1 MKKIILVLK
10 REYST
15 RIRKKSFW
23 FITILVPILIATLY
37 VVPIYL
43 SLNSI
48 EKTNIIVVDETMLFK
63 HFRSN
68 EEVRYTHIDDIDEA
82 KNTLKTN
89 TDYST
94 IIYIPRTESRIPSD
108 AYLYYYSNNPPTS
121 VKNDIQNQLERILKN
136 NILLEVYDIA
146 KSDYDMI
153 NNATIHIHS
162 KDLETGRD
170 DFLEVKTV
178 LGGTLGILIYLVIF
192 IFGSQVMRGVVEEK
206 TNRIVEVIVS
216 SVKPFQLMM
225 GKIIGIAMVGLT
237 QFLLWIAISMVILGA
252 VQWSGVVD
260 TDLFVAQH
268 NDGSAMQT
276 VSQLP
281 DVIQGI
287 LSINFGVILST
298 FLFFFILGYLLYA
311 TLFAAAGA
319 MIGNETDSQQFTL
332 PITIPLLLTILLIPL
347 IVASPN
353 GNLAFWLSV
362 IPFTSPVAMM
372 VRLPFGLP
380 IWQVWMSA
388 VILLITFLAATWVA
402 AKIYRTGILMYGKR
416 ITYKEVLKWLKYKN

>member
-68 EEVRYTHIDDIDEA
+68 EEIRYTHIDDIDEA

-206 TNRIVEVIVS
+206 TNRIVEIIVS

-252 VQWSGVVD
+252 VQWSGLVD
-260 TDLFVAQH
+260 TDLFVSQH
-268 NDGSAMQT
+268 SGGTAMQT
-276 VSQLP
+276 TTQLP
-281 DVIQGI
+281 DIIQGI

-380 IWQVWMSA
+380 IWQVWVSA
-388 VILLITFLAATWVA
+388 AILLITFLAATWVA

>member
-237 QFLLWIAISMVILGA
+237 QFLLWIAISIVILAA
-252 VQWSGVVD
+252 VQLSGVVD
-260 TDLFVAQH
+260 TSLFVAQH
-268 NDGSAMQT
+268 NDGT
-276 VSQLP
+276 TTPLP

-298 FLFFFILGYLLYA
+298 FLFFFVLGYLLYA

-319 MIGNETDSQQFTL
+319 MIGSETDSQQFTL
-332 PITIPLLLTILLIPL
+332 PITIPLLLAILLIPL

-380 IWQVWMSA
+380 IWQVWVSA
-388 VILLITFLAATWVA
+388 AILLITFVTATWVA

>member
-252 VQWSGVVD
+252 VQWSGLVD

-268 NDGSAMQT
+268 SGGTAMQT
-276 VSQLP
+276 TTQLP
-281 DVIQGI
+281 DIIQGI

>member
-121 VKNDIQNQLERILKN
+121 VKNDIQNQL
-136 NILLEVYDIA
+136 
-146 KSDYDMI
+146 
-153 NNATIHIHS
+153 
-162 KDLETGRD
+162 
-170 DFLEVKTV
+170 
-178 LGGTLGILIYLVIF
+178 
-192 IFGSQVMRGVVEEK
+192 
-206 TNRIVEVIVS
+206 
-216 SVKPFQLMM
+216 
-225 GKIIGIAMVGLT
+225 
-237 QFLLWIAISMVILGA
+237 
-252 VQWSGVVD
+252 
-260 TDLFVAQH
+260 
-268 NDGSAMQT
+268 
-276 VSQLP
+276 
-281 DVIQGI
+281 
-287 LSINFGVILST
+287 
-298 FLFFFILGYLLYA
+298 
-311 TLFAAAGA
+311 
-319 MIGNETDSQQFTL
+319 
-332 PITIPLLLTILLIPL
+332 
-347 IVASPN
+347 
-353 GNLAFWLSV
+353 
-362 IPFTSPVAMM
+362 
-372 VRLPFGLP
+372 
-380 IWQVWMSA
+380 
-388 VILLITFLAATWVA
+388 
-402 AKIYRTGILMYGKR
+402 
-416 ITYKEVLKWLKYKN
+416 

>member
-225 GKIIGIAMVGLT
+225 GKIMGIAMVGLT
-237 QFLLWIAISMVILGA
+237 QFLLWIAISIVILAA
-252 VQWSGVVD
+252 VQLSGVVD
-260 TDLFVAQH
+260 TSLFVAQH
-268 NDGSAMQT
+268 NDGT
-276 VSQLP
+276 TPLP

-298 FLFFFILGYLLYA
+298 FLFFFVLGYLLYA

-319 MIGNETDSQQFTL
+319 MIGSETDSQQFTL
-332 PITIPLLLTILLIPL
+332 PITIPLLLAILLIPL

-380 IWQVWMSA
+380 IWQVWVSA
-388 VILLITFLAATWVA
+388 AILLITFVTATWVA

>member
-252 VQWSGVVD
+252 VQWSGLVD
-260 TDLFVAQH
+260 TSLFVTQH
-268 NDGSAMQT
+268 NDGT
-276 VSQLP
+276 TTPLP

-298 FLFFFILGYLLYA
+298 FLFFFVLGYLLYA

-319 MIGNETDSQQFTL
+319 MIGSETDSQQFTL
-332 PITIPLLLTILLIPL
+332 PITIPLLLAILLIPL

-380 IWQVWMSA
+380 IWQVWVSA
-388 VILLITFLAATWVA
+388 AILLITFVTATWVA